1 MSVWKCVY
9 YLNASENI
17 VSDNYL
23 NNDLNSNKVMPN
35 PSISV
40 IIPSYN
46 SKRTIRR
53 CLESVLKQ
61 NTNIPHEIIVV
72 DSSDDK
78 TDEIIRSYGP
88 KIKIIHMQK
97 KALPGEAR
105 NIAIRKAKGEFI
117 ALIDADCVADEN
129 WLSRIYDAHKKHEIV
144 GGRIMNGNPSNL
156 IGWSLFLSEFSD
168 FIGTKNKIVDYI
180 PTCNISYHREIFQK
194 YGFFPEDIFP
204 SEDLI
209 FNLHVKE
216 PKFFSN
222 RILIKHIN
230 RTSLT
235 AVVKHS
241 FKLGHTDALAR
252 RRANL
257 VGKIAIKYKILI
269 PLLITYRFLKIGYNS
284 LKSNVFLIFLLTSP
298 LILICLL
305 SWDIG
310 FFTGALKKD

>member
-1 MSVWKCVY
+1 M
-9 YLNASENI
+9 
-17 VSDNYL
+17 
-23 NNDLNSNKVMPN
+23 N
-35 PSISV
+35 PAITV

-46 SKRTIRR
+46 SKRTIRQ
-53 CLESVLKQ
+53 CLESVLRQK
-61 NTNIPHEIIVV
+61 TKISHEIIVV

-78 TDEIIRSYGP
+78 TDEIIRGYGP
-88 KIKIIHMQK
+88 RIKLIHK
-97 KALPGEAR
+97 KKKTLPGEAR
-105 NIAIRKAKGEFI
+105 NIGIRKAKGKFV

-168 FIGTKNKIVDYI
+168 FIGNKNKIVDYI
-180 PTCNISYHREIFQK
+180 PTCNISYNKKIFQK

-216 PKFFSN
+216 PKLFSN
-222 RILIKHIN
+222 SILIKHIN
-230 RTSLT
+230 RTSLL

-241 FKLGHTDALAR
+241 YKLGYTDALAR

-257 VGKIAIKYKILI
+257 VGKIAVKYKILI
-269 PLLITYRFLKIGYNS
+269 PLLIAYRFLKIGYNS
-284 LKSNVFLIFLLTSP
+284 LKSNALLIFLLTSP

-310 FFTGALKKD
+310 FFTGTLKKD